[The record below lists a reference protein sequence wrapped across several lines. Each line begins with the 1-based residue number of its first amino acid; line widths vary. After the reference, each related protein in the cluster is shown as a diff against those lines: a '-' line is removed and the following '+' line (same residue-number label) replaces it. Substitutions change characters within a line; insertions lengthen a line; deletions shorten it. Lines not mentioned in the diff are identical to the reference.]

1 MFLRPSKWRAI
12 REHPMQQFIPFEDD
26 WDALENLRPEDLVPF
41 RLDLIDVSQPNA
53 QRTAPMSASI
63 FSTSP
68 GLNPIRLAVPAGSSR
83 T

>member
-1 MFLRPSKWRAI
+1 
-12 REHPMQQFIPFEDD
+12 MQQFIPFEDD

-41 RLDLIDVSQPNA
+41 RLGMLDERRDAI
-53 QRTAPMSASI
+53 QRTAPTSPSM

-68 GLNPIRLAVPAGSSR
+68 GRTPMRRAVPADNSS